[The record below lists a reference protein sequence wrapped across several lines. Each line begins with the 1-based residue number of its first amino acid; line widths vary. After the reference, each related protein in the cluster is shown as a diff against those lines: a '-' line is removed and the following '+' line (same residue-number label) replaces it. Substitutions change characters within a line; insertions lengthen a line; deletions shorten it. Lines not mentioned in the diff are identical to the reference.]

1 MLRASNEYKEVMSRK
16 IRPRGYATVSLGVI
30 NQESQQDATVQTEQ
44 MYYSKGDPF
53 STELATE
60 VNYATFET
68 DYVPADGSFLFLPTT
83 AEEAVPNGLTFDFD
97 TTVRIQFGS
106 TYPIKGLTIDFGSAH
121 PTSLTITTAERTETI
136 TDISSGKFVT
146 NVTFGD
152 TDFIELTA
160 NSMTA
165 NGQRLHIKSIEFGV
179 GIAFS
184 NTDIQNIQIASFVS
198 SISEEVSYANYTI
211 SVFDTTGA
219 FDVDNPESFMGY
231 LDPMQPLNISFGV
244 ELDDGSIEWI
254 TVATAYLKTWDIKK
268 KVLTMNATDMLSQ
281 LEGEYSHRVIETRTA
296 YQCAVDV
303 LTDAGFEPDD
313 YVIDEYLQTIT
324 LVNPMPITTHRECLQ
339 TLANACRCIIYENT
353 NNQIVIKAN
362 FANIINPEN
371 MVIES
376 DSEADWS
383 NAENLFDG
391 ATAEYAEFTLNRTFA
406 DGSAKIL
413 PTNGD
418 YLNTAYVSDL
428 IADADG
434 KFYRNGVET
443 YVGFTVTLPAS
454 FNYYGAQ
461 LLFGGNYPQELQI
474 VTYNNDTVIETV
486 TFNRL
491 SKNSFLQHDF
501 LAFNKFE
508 VRITKGAPHNR
519 VVINKFS
526 FGEATDYNL
535 TYDLMYEKPYGYTEM
550 RVKDIRVKIY
560 TYETDPSTGN
570 VTEVNDEVYYTHQIN
585 PTGITKTVNNPLIHT
600 TAHAQLVA
608 EWLANYYVNNVSYSV
623 NYRGEPR
630 MQAGDVIH
638 MQSDFKNNLQVE
650 VQTNKLTFNG
660 AWKGDLELRRA
671 LKATQI

>member
-1 MLRASNEYKEVMSRK
+1 MLRASNEYKEIMSRK

-30 NQESQQDATVQTEQ
+30 NQESQQDASVESPQ
-44 MYYSKGDPF
+44 MYYSKGDIF
-53 STELATE
+53 SKELASR
-60 VNYATFET
+60 VDYATFET
-68 DYVPADGSFLFLPTT
+68 DYVKADGSFLMLP
-83 AEEAVPNGLTFDFD
+83 EEQEEVIDNGLTFDFN
-97 TTVRIQFGS
+97 TPLYIQFGS
-106 TYPIKGLTIDFGSAH
+106 TYPIKGLTIDFGSIY
-121 PTSLTITTAERTETI
+121 PTDLTIRTAERTEN
-136 TDISSGKFVT
+136 ISGIISGKFVT

-152 TDFIELTA
+152 TDFIEITV
-160 NSMTA
+160 NSMVES
-165 NGQRLHIKSIEFGV
+165 GQRLHIKSMEFGV
-179 GIAFS
+179 GISFS
-184 NTDIQNIQIASFVS
+184 NTDIQNIQISSYVS

-211 SVFDTTGA
+211 SVFDTEGA

-231 LDPMQPLNISFGV
+231 LDPMQPLNISFG
-244 ELDDGSIEWI
+244 LTKDDGTIEWI

-268 KVLTMNATDMLSQ
+268 GVLTMNATDMLSQ
-281 LEGEYSHRVIETRTA
+281 LEGEYSNRVIESRTA

-303 LTDAGFEPDD
+303 LTDAGFEADD
-313 YVIDEYLQTIT
+313 YVIDEYLQTIQ
-324 LVNPMPITTHRECLQ
+324 LLNPLPITTHRECLQ

-362 FANIINPEN
+362 FANIINPED

-376 DSEADWS
+376 DSEAEWS

-391 ATAEYAEFTLNRTFA
+391 ATVEYAEFTQNRTFA
-406 DGSAKIL
+406 DGSTKIL

-418 YLNTAYVSDL
+418 FLNTAYVSDL
-428 IADADG
+428 IADANG
-434 KFYRNGVET
+434 KFYRDGAET
-443 YVGFTVTLPAS
+443 YVGFTVSLPAS

-461 LLFGGNYPQELQI
+461 LFFGGNYPQELQI
-474 VTYNNDTVIETV
+474 VTYNNDEIVETV
-486 TFNRL
+486 TFRNL
-491 SKNSFLQHDF
+491 SKTSFLQHDF

-508 VRITKGAPHNR
+508 VRITKGAPNNR
-519 VVINKFS
+519 VIINKFT

-560 TYETDPSTGN
+560 TYETDPETGN

-600 TAHAQLVA
+600 TAHAQSVA

-623 NYRGEPR
+623 SYRGEPR
-630 MQAGDVIH
+630 IQAGDVIH
-638 MQSDFKNNLQVE
+638 MQSDYKNNLQVE

-671 LKATQI
+671 LKSAQA